1 MPAGS
6 LGHNKSLPH
15 WGIGAFL
22 QVRKDAFRTWDTV
35 DITAKRFKA
44 SGMETASWI
53 QISALQSNGWM
64 TWERFLT
71 SLSLQFQADKKKE
84 RERLLAQ
91 ILEKSEASL
100 VAGSSSQSFD
110 LGVNSRDI
118 IYPRNVRVIDSH
130 GKCRGIVCM
139 VIIWYFNSLSDFK

>member
-1 MPAGS
+1 
-6 LGHNKSLPH
+6 
-15 WGIGAFL
+15 
-22 QVRKDAFRTWDTV
+22 
-35 DITAKRFKA
+35 
-44 SGMETASWI
+44 METASWI

-130 GKCRGIVCM
+130 LENVEGLFV
-139 VIIWYFNSLSDFK
+139 W